1 MMTGDHERLHERKI
15 LIVEDDEGLAELIR
29 TTLEECGFACE
40 HARTGDAALER
51 LGGAAPLLML
61 LDYSLPDMNGL
72 DLVNTLLAGSLP
84 VPPYI
89 MITGREDTRLAVR
102 IMKQGARDYVVKDV
116 EFLDRL
122 PVAVKRIAKE
132 VATERRLR
140 EAEQALRESEARL
153 ARRDEEEREKLELHQ
168 LQMHKLESLGVLAGG
183 IAHDFNN
190 ILTAI
195 MGNISYARLDLDE
208 SHESFAP
215 LARAEKAA
223 KVAAD
228 LARQLLVF
236 AKGGEPV
243 KKVISLRNMI
253 NDAIS
258 LNLSG
263 SRVQGV
269 IDLTGELHAVKA
281 DEGQINQSF
290 HNIIINAVHA
300 MPDGGRLNVSGGNIV
315 LPDGNSYCLPAG
327 DYVRI
332 SFTDEGCG
340 ISDED
345 QKRIFDPYFTTKAG
359 GTGLGLAST
368 YSIIRKHDGQ
378 ITVSSI
384 PGKGTTFTI
393 LLPSLGEILT
403 SEKKKENAT
412 VAGHGTGS
420 ILVMDDDEMVR
431 DLAAITLKRFGYAVT
446 TCVNGSEAISLYRS
460 ARDEGSPFS
469 LVIMDLTIP
478 GSMGGIEAA
487 RQILAID
494 SGAHLIVSS
503 GYSED
508 PVMANYTDYGFC
520 ASIEKPYRVE
530 DISGIMLSLKL
541 DAKRTE
547 P

>member
-1 MMTGDHERLHERKI
+1 MLTGDKEFWTEGTI

-29 TTLEECGFACE
+29 TTLEEGGFACE
-40 HARTGDAALER
+40 HAMTGDAALER
-51 LGGAAPLLML
+51 LGAATPVLML

-72 DLVNTLLAGSLP
+72 DLVNTMLAGSLP
-84 VPPYI
+84 APPYI
-89 MITGREDTRLAVR
+89 MITGREDTRLAVS

-122 PVAVKRIAKE
+122 PVVVKRITKE
-132 VATERRLR
+132 IATERRLM

-153 ARRDEEEREKLELHQ
+153 VRRDEEEREKLELQ
-168 LQMHKLESLGVLAGG
+168 LLQTHKLESLGVLAGG

-195 MGNISYARLDLDE
+195 MGNISYARMDLDD
-208 SHESFAP
+208 SHQACAP

-223 KVAAD
+223 KMAAD
-228 LARQLLVF
+228 LARQLLIF

-243 KKVISLRNMI
+243 KKMISLRTMI
-253 NDAIS
+253 DDAVS

-263 SRVQGV
+263 TKVQGV
-269 IDLTGELHAVKA
+269 IELTADLHAVKA

-300 MPDGGRLNVSGGNIV
+300 MPDGGRLNVSGENV
-315 LPDGNSYCLPAG
+315 ALTDDNNHCLPAG
-327 DYVRI
+327 NYVRI
-332 SFTDEGCG
+332 LFSDEGCG
-340 ISDED
+340 IADED

-368 YSIIRKHDGQ
+368 YAIIRKHDGQ

-384 PGKGTTFTI
+384 PGMGTTFTI
-393 LLPSLGEILT
+393 LLPSLGEIFT
-403 SEKKKENAT
+403 PEDVKGYTT

-431 DLAAITLKRFGYAVT
+431 ELAAITLRRFGYAIT

-460 ARDEGSPFS
+460 AREEGNPFS

-478 GSMGGIEAA
+478 GGMGGIEAA
-487 RQILAID
+487 RQILAFD

-530 DISGIMLSLKL
+530 DISGILLNLKP
-541 DAKRTE
+541 E
-547 P
+547 SQG